1 MTNYDAIME
10 NKMELFNYFENAR
23 GLGVLSTADSEGHVN
38 AAVYSRPHIM
48 EKNTAGFIMRDRL
61 THANLQSNS
70 RAMYLFKEDGP
81 GYNGKRLYLE
91 KLSEEMDTPRLN
103 GLKRRALSAES
114 DAEKGHKFLVIFKIT
129 KVLPL
134 IGGDEEE

>member
-1 MTNYDAIME
+1 MDLYD
-10 NKMELFNYFENAR
+10 YFENTS
-23 GLGVLSTADSEGHVN
+23 GLGVLATADSEGHVN

-70 RAMYLFKEDGP
+70 RAMYLFKEEGP
-81 GYNGKRLYLE
+81 GYAGKRLYLE
-91 KLSEEMDTPRLN
+91 KLSEEMDTSRLYE
-103 GLKRRALSAES
+103 LKRRTLSPER
-114 DAEKGHKFLVIFKIT
+114 DQEKGHKFLVIFKIT

>member
-1 MTNYDAIME
+1 MDLYD
-10 NKMELFNYFENAR
+10 YFENTK
-23 GLGVLSTADSEGHVN
+23 GLGVLATADSEGHVN

-70 RAMYLFKEDGP
+70 RAMYLFKEDGQ
-81 GYNGKRLYLE
+81 GYAGKRLYLE
-91 KLSEEMDTPRLN
+91 KLSEEMDTRRLYE
-103 GLKRRALSAES
+103 LKRRPLSPES
-114 DAEKGHKFLVIFKIT
+114 DPEQGHRFLVIFKIA